1 MYNFGNVWY
10 MHLLELWTAYGFVVA
25 DITLVLTMIRI
36 YLVRLLILLY
46 YLYFHILFIFVSY
59 LE

>member
-46 YLYFHILFIFVSY
+46 IIYIYIYYSYLYHI
-59 LE
+59 